1 MPSAPGSMRLCSAG
15 CEHPAK
21 TGVQAKVRPL
31 WREFMGQVP
40 GTGMGVLARLPRMN
54 VLGCGEGR
62 GRGEGRDFLKG
73 ER

>member
-1 MPSAPGSMRLCSAG
+1 
-15 CEHPAK
+15 
-21 TGVQAKVRPL
+21 
-31 WREFMGQVP
+31 MGQVP